1 MNNKQFTFVVAMV
14 CLVMTQTSL
23 AFGQSETRPDYSP
36 VLRQAE
42 DWSVLSNREAGD
54 SGDLFD
60 PIKYVPLSDDESIWA
75 SFGGQVRL
83 RYEDWS
89 GFGFNNRN
97 DDSFFLT
104 RIRLHGD
111 IHFGDQFRVFVEGKS
126 AQSTDR
132 SLPGA
137 RRGLD
142 VDTMALQQAFGDVTL
157 PLGDATVTLRGG
169 RQMLLFGKQRLV
181 SPLDWSNTMRAWDG
195 FSGELVSGNLKVTG
209 FWTQYVPVDKTGH
222 NESNGDEQFYG
233 AYATISKIIDN
244 VNADLYWMKR
254 DRDFIMD
261 DRHTIGARVFGKLG
275 ESGFDY
281 DVEGAYQT
289 GDSGTSDVS
298 AYMIG
303 AQVGYT
309 LNDLECRP
317 RFFAGFDMGSG
328 DNDPT
333 DSDVNTFDQLYPLGH
348 AYLGFID
355 VVGRQNILDANFGVS
370 LKPLEKTTLIASVHF
385 YSRDDEMDALYNA
398 GGGVVRAGGAG
409 TSSEVG
415 SEIDLL
421 LKHQLDTHTT
431 ILLGYSHFFAGEF
444 VEDTGVSDDIDF
456 FYTSVQFTF

>member
-1 MNNKQFTFVVAMV
+1 MNNKQSTFFVSVI
-14 CLVMTQTSL
+14 CLIMTQTCYS
-23 AFGQSETRPDYSP
+23 FGQAESRPAYNP

-42 DWSVLSNREAGD
+42 NWSALRNQEAGNN
-54 SGDLFD
+54 GDLFD
-60 PIKYVPLSDDESIWA
+60 PIKYIPLSEDESIWA

-83 RYEDWS
+83 RFEDWS
-89 GFGFNNRN
+89 GFGFNDRN
-97 DDSFFLT
+97 DDSFLLT

-111 IHFGDQFRVFVEGKS
+111 VHFGDQFRVYVEGKS

-132 SLPGA
+132 SLPGG

-142 VDTMALQQAFGDVTL
+142 MDTMALQQAFGDVIL
-157 PLGDATVTLRGG
+157 PVGDAKVTLRGG

-195 FSGELVSGNLKVTG
+195 ISGELVSGNLKVTG
-209 FWTQYVPVDKTGH
+209 FWTQFVPVDKTGY
-222 NESNGDEQFYG
+222 NEPNGDEQFWG
-233 AYATISKIIDN
+233 VYATINKIIEN
-244 VNADLYWMKR
+244 VNADLYWMRR

-261 DRHTIGARVFGKLG
+261 DRDTVGARLFGKLG
-275 ESGFDY
+275 DSGFDY
-281 DVEGAYQT
+281 DLEGAYQT

-309 LNDLECRP
+309 LSDLECKP
-317 RFFAGFDMGSG
+317 RFFVGFDMGSG

-333 DSDVNTFDQLYPLGH
+333 DSDVQTFDQLYPLGH

-355 VVGRQNILDANFGVS
+355 VVGRQNIRDLNLGVS
-370 LKPLEKTTLIASVHF
+370 LKPIEKTTLVASIHF

-421 LKHQLDTHTT
+421 LKHQLDAHTA
-431 ILLGYSHFFAGEF
+431 ILLGYSHFFAGDF